1 MFYLHSMNY
10 SGYFFAIKNVFIFL
24 FVCSKKKKKKKSLY
38 KCKNHSWPLGHT
50 KTDSRPDLALGL

>member
-24 FVCSKKKKKKKSLY
+24 FVCSKKKKKKRKASMELLTP
-38 KCKNHSWPLGHT
+38 KGVLGNKNKRKGT
-50 KTDSRPDLALGL
+50 

>member
-24 FVCSKKKKKKKSLY
+24 FVCSKKKKKKKKGKY
-38 KCKNHSWPLGHT
+38 GIV
-50 KTDSRPDLALGL
+50 DSKRSFR